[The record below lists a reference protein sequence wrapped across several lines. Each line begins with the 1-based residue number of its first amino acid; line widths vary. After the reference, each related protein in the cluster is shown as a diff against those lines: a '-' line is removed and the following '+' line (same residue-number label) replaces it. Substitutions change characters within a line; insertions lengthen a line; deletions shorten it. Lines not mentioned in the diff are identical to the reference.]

1 VEKLKQ
7 ATLQKKV
14 EQVNEVVEQFQ
25 NNQSAIVVNCI
36 GLTVAEVMDLRRQ
49 LYAKGTELKV
59 IKNNV
64 LRRAAATV
72 GYVGLDEVLSGPSA
86 VAFSNDAANASKVIY
101 DFAKKNKRL
110 GVKAGVVDGKVMNV
124 EEFKVFATLPNKEG
138 MLSMLLS
145 VLQAP
150 IRNLAYAV
158 KSVAEQNL

>member
-1 VEKLKQ
+1 MEKLKQ

>member
-1 VEKLKQ
+1 MKQ